1 MQNDVVA
8 HFLDGR
14 IVKGTSLDVAPS
26 SPKCHVK
33 TDEHMVEVELEKLK
47 ALFFVRDLT
56 GDREYRESLTP
67 DPNDMRLRGTKGI
80 ELIFHDG
87 ERLVGLTNR
96 FPPTKQYFFVLPMDA
111 NSNNIRV
118 LVNKFAVESIKEHVT

>member
-1 MQNDVVA
+1 MKNDVVA

-14 IVKGTSLDVAPS
+14 LVKGTSLDVAPN

-33 TDEHMVEVELEKLK
+33 TEEQMVEVELEKLK
-47 ALFFVRDLT
+47 ALFFVRDLN
-56 GDREYRESLTP
+56 GDHEYNECLTS
-67 DPNDMRLRGTKGI
+67 DPNDMRLRGTKRI
-80 ELIFHDG
+80 ELTFHDG

-96 FPPTKQYFFVLPMDA
+96 FPPIQPYFFVLPIDA

-118 LVNKFAVESIKEHVT
+118 LVNKFAVENIKEHVA